1 MPESKRNSVR
11 AWLLCYFSRSFREYA
26 GDYVIFSMFQDQDN
40 SFTDAAWFKDLEA
53 VKNGHLFEVNANAFY
68 FNDPIT
74 LEHQLKFFEEKFYNN

>member
-1 MPESKRNSVR
+1 
-11 AWLLCYFSRSFREYA
+11 
-26 GDYVIFSMFQDQDN
+26 MFQDQDN